1 MSEMAAAN
9 ELALNNMFSVL
20 SQTNFENTQSGFT
33 TNFLSQETLLLLT
46 EVFQQ

>member
-9 ELALNNMFSVL
+9 ELAQYVFGAVTNNL
-20 SQTNFENTQSGFT
+20 ENTQSGFALIS
-33 TNFLSQETLLLLT
+33 LSQETLLLLT